1 MATYVIADLHL
12 SEAVGCNKS
21 MEIFGRRWT
30 GYTEKI
36 RKNWEALVAPEDTVI
51 IPGDISWALALPEAE
66 ADLRFVDSLP
76 GTKYL
81 AKGNHDLWWSSMT
94 KNLAA
99 CEGWGLG
106 TLHFLFN
113 NAHETEDF
121 ILAGSR
127 GWFFDEDATGV
138 PDGVDFEKVVAREAG
153 RLRLSLNAAKQ
164 CPGYTTKETIA
175 FMHFPPVW
183 NGRAVASI
191 VDVLSEFGIR
201 RCYVGHVHGN
211 YTAPPITEYR
221 GIEFILASADYLDFV
236 PRIIHKNP
244 CFCENFN

>member
-21 MEIFGRRWT
+21 MEVFGRRWT

-36 RKNWEALVAPEDTVI
+36 RKNWEALVNPEDSVI
-51 IPGDISWALALPEAE
+51 IPGDISWALALADAE

-81 AKGNHDLWWSSMT
+81 TKGNHDLWWSSMA

-99 CEGWGLG
+99 CQKWELS
-106 TLHFLFN
+106 TIRFLFN
-113 NAHETEDF
+113 NAYETDEF

-127 GWFFDEDATGV
+127 GWFFDEDASGA
-138 PDGVDFEKVVAREAG
+138 PAGVDFDKVIAREAG
-153 RLRLSLNAAKQ
+153 RLRMSLSAAGN
-164 CPGYTTKETIA
+164 CDGYGKKETIA

-183 NGRAVASI
+183 NGREVTPI
-191 VDVLSEFGIR
+191 LDTLIEFGIK
-201 RCYVGHVHGN
+201 RCYVGHIHGN
-211 YTAPPITEYR
+211 YLAPPLIEHR
-221 GIEFILASADYLDFV
+221 GIEFILVSADYLDFI
-236 PRIIHKNP
+236 PRIILPNS
-244 CFCENFN
+244 FFA